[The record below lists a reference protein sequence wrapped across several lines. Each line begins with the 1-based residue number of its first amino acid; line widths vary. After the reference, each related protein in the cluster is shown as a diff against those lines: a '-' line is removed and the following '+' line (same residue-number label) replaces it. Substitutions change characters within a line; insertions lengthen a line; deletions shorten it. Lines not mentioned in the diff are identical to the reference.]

1 MTLLMTF
8 LSMPLVVLF
17 AVTGMTCQQH
27 REIIETVNGS
37 EILSQ
42 SERNDILDSL
52 LSGLPDE
59 CKIEEE

>member
-1 MTLLMTF
+1 
-8 LSMPLVVLF
+8 MPLIVLF

-27 REIIETVNGS
+27 SEIIETVNGS

-42 SERNDILDSL
+42 SEKSDILESL

>member
-27 REIIETVNGS
+27 RDIIETVNGS
-37 EILSQ
+37 DVLSQ